1 MADFPVEQF
10 ESLVRDFLAG
20 KKSWDDVHHFVIDAE
35 WANTADIP
43 ASYPDVLRE
52 LQWAFLSDSEDDP
65 QFVLSKAEVRELFDK
80 LQRSYGKP
88 S

>member
-1 MADFPVEQF
+1 MADFPVDQF
-10 ESLVRDFLAG
+10 ESLIRDFLAD
-20 KKSWDDVHHFVIDAE
+20 KKSWDDVHRFVIDAE
-35 WANTADIP
+35 WTNTADIP
-43 ASYPDVLRE
+43 AGYPDVLQE

-65 QFVLSKAEVRELFDK
+65 QFLLSKAEVRELLDK